1 VSFGHSDATAAEAH
15 AGFALGVRSV
25 THLFNAMRPFHH
37 RDPGL
42 AGAALV
48 REDVVCQLV
57 LDGRHL
63 APEAATIAWR
73 VARGRIA
80 LVSDAT
86 AAPGGLADDGRLA
99 GGTAP
104 LIDCVRALHALGA
117 PLEDALAAA
126 SAVPARVL
134 GLRDGGSLAPRGP
147 ADLVVLS
154 DELVVER
161 VLVGGVEGYRR

>member
-1 VSFGHSDATAAEAH
+1 VSPRARAGPPPPPAAASW
-15 AGFALGVRSV
+15 AG
-25 THLFNAMRPFHH
+25 
-37 RDPGL
+37 
-42 AGAALV
+42 GAAGGPTPPL
-48 REDVVCQLV
+48 R
-57 LDGRHL
+57 
-63 APEAATIAWR
+63 A
-73 VARGRIA
+73 
-80 LVSDAT
+80 AT

-134 GLRDGGSLAPRGP
+134 GLRDGRSLAPRGP